1 MPSRLVYDEETPP
14 MKSERSLSA
23 AAAAGVLALLA
34 LLACNSDNA
43 TGLPDGAVEVVL
55 AFDGFP
61 QDTMRIAITDTS
73 AIRMAREFV
82 NTKQGPRLP
91 IGRIVRGSG
100 IDRRYPYRYEPE
112 SVRFADFAMEVC
124 DGAPMHTDSAVV
136 EFMRGETGEAN
147 PMSATWCPWGAY
159 PIAVR

>member
-1 MPSRLVYDEETPP
+1 
-14 MKSERSLSA
+14 MKPERSMSA
-23 AAAAGVLALLA
+23 AAAAGVFALVT
-34 LLACNSDNA
+34 LLACNSDDA

-55 AFDGFP
+55 AFNGFP

-82 NTKQGPRLP
+82 SSKQGPKLP

-100 IDRRYPYRYEPE
+100 IDRRYPYHYEPG
-112 SVRFADFAMEVC
+112 SVRFADFDMEVC
-124 DGAPMHTDSAVV
+124 DGAPMRTDSAVV
-136 EFMRGETGEAN
+136 EFMRSATGEAN
-147 PMSATWCPWGAY
+147 PTSATWCPWGAY

>member
-1 MPSRLVYDEETPP
+1 

-23 AAAAGVLALLA
+23 AVVAGVLVVLS
-34 LLACNSDNA
+34 LLACNSDDA

-61 QDTMRIAITDTS
+61 QDTMRIVVTDTS
-73 AIRMAREFV
+73 AIRLAREFV
-82 NTKQGPRLP
+82 NTKQGPKLP

-112 SVRFADFAMEVC
+112 SVRFADFAIELC
-124 DGAPMHTDSAVV
+124 DGAPMRTDSAVV
-136 EFMRGETGEAN
+136 EFMRGATGETN
-147 PMSATWCPWGAY
+147 PTSATWCPWSAY